1 MARSLRPALFL
12 LAAVLIP
19 PSMGFLSVP
28 LPASSRRIS
37 QVKVK
42 DGMEEDRQIGN
53 WHTGKAESRMVVV
66 LEDDWVRCFSANAGT
81 SEIAVGTA
89 KGPVLVLDMLSGELH
104 HTLEGHAPEGTEER
118 PRRPGVLLEKMYDIQ
133 ERHSA

>member
-28 LPASSRRIS
+28 LPASSVHRRLSSSFRTLQRSSHVRGSPPLRMCEGKDKGGKGELDFSALQRRIS

-42 DGMEEDRQIGN
+42 DGMEEDRQVP
-53 WHTGKAESRMVVV
+53 TLAQPTPVVPFCI
-66 LEDDWVRCFSANAGT
+66 LRF
-81 SEIAVGTA
+81 
-89 KGPVLVLDMLSGELH
+89 
-104 HTLEGHAPEGTEER
+104 
-118 PRRPGVLLEKMYDIQ
+118 
-133 ERHSA
+133 